1 MAEPTAVARSPIAPA
16 PPAAV
21 ESGWEVSA
29 RRSMAVLRITD
40 CTPLAKILVLGP
52 EDGVFDIP
60 FGRAERDA
68 EGVLVTGSG
77 PHEWTLFGAP
87 GTGRRLAERAAAA
100 LPPAEGAV
108 FDLTH
113 GRAAMRIT
121 GPEAGALLAKVCAVD
136 LTEEITPDGA
146 AFRSSVAKVV
156 TDVVRDDRGGQ
167 HSYLMHCDRALGQ
180 YLFDALLDAG
190 AELDIEVDGFAGP
203 GI

>member
-1 MAEPTAVARSPIAPA
+1 MADPAAIARSPIAPV
-16 PPAAV
+16 PPLTI

-29 RRSMAVLRITD
+29 RRSDAALRITD
-40 CTPLAKILVLGP
+40 CTPLAKILLLAP
-52 EDGVFDIP
+52 EDGAFGVP

-68 EGVLVTGSG
+68 EGGLIVGSAPG
-77 PHEWTLFGAP
+77 EWTLFGAP
-87 GTGRRLAERAAAA
+87 GAERRLAERAADEV
-100 LPPAEGAV
+100 PTGKGAV

-121 GPEAGALLAKVCAVD
+121 GSRAATLLAKVCAID
-136 LTEEITPDGA
+136 LAEEMAPDGA

-156 TDVVRDDRGGQ
+156 TDVVRDEIGGQ
-167 HSYLMHCDRALGQ
+167 RSYLIHCDRALGQ

-190 AELDIEVDGFAGP
+190 AEFDIEVDGFAGP